1 MRMMMKVQIPVGRGN
16 ETLKDGTLPRIMRE
30 ALEALKPE
38 AAYFTTMEG
47 QRTAVL
53 VFDLKDVASIPKI
66 AEPFFMRLDARV
78 DMAPVMNAQDLESGL
93 KQVAEMARAV

>member
-1 MRMMMKVQIPVGRGN
+1 MMMKVQIPVGRGN